1 MVGEEIL
8 ISAISTVG
16 FPIVAF
22 YLMYQLTKDTIQKN
36 TDALQEL
43 KEVIISKKE

>member
-1 MVGEEIL
+1 MEEL
-8 ISAISTVG
+8 IIQAVSTVG

-36 TDALQEL
+36 TDAINDL
-43 KEVIISKKE
+43 KEVVISLRK

>member
-1 MVGEEIL
+1 MEEIL
-8 ISAISTVG
+8 ISAVSTVG

-36 TDALQEL
+36 TDALHEL

>member
-1 MVGEEIL
+1 MEQVL
-8 ISAISTVG
+8 ISAVSTVG

-22 YLMYQLTKDTIQKN
+22 YLMYQLTRDTIQKN

-43 KEVIISKKE
+43 KEVIISKKD

>member
-1 MVGEEIL
+1 MEQVL
-8 ISAISTVG
+8 MSAVSTVG

-22 YLMYQLTKDTIQKN
+22 YLMYQLTRDTIQKN

-43 KEVIISKKE
+43 KEVIISKKD

>member
-1 MVGEEIL
+1 MEEIL
-8 ISAISTVG
+8 ISAVSTVG

-22 YLMYQLTKDTIQKN
+22 YLMYQLTRDTIQKN

-43 KEVIISKKE
+43 KEVIISNKN

>member
-1 MVGEEIL
+1 MEEIL
-8 ISAISTVG
+8 ISAVSTVG

-22 YLMYQLTKDTIQKN
+22 YLMYQLSRDTIQKN

-43 KEVIISKKE
+43 KEVIISKRE

>member
-1 MVGEEIL
+1 MIEPL
-8 ISAISTVG
+8 IASIGTVG

-22 YLMYQLTKDTIQKN
+22 FLMYQMTKDTIQKN

-43 KEVIISKKE
+43 KEVIISKKD

>member
-1 MVGEEIL
+1 MEEIL
-8 ISAISTVG
+8 ISAVSTVG

-36 TDALQEL
+36 TDAINDL
-43 KEVIISKKE
+43 KEVVISLRK

>member
-1 MVGEEIL
+1 MEEVL
-8 ISAISTVG
+8 ISAVSTVG

-22 YLMYQLTKDTIQKN
+22 YLMYQLTRDTIQKN

-43 KEVIISKKE
+43 KEVIISNKN